1 MKLVIDTNCLIQ
13 ILPRR
18 SRYHTVWQSFEAG
31 DNIMCISNEII
42 EEYTEILQRL
52 IDTETAELTVSTIL
66 NSPFVHYA
74 NPYFKFNLISADSD
88 DNKFV
93 DCAIAAGAKYIVS
106 NDRHYDILKKI
117 NYPKVDVIPL
127 DEFIKTNHTK
137 H

>member
-52 IDTETAELTVSTIL
+52 IDTE
-66 NSPFVHYA
+66 
-74 NPYFKFNLISADSD
+74 
-88 DNKFV
+88 FV